1 MPYTE
6 LNPLPHLQAF
16 QLLDLLQAGLRAARD
31 LGKED
36 EQNQVQALQEEHRL
50 PVNQGEFPRRLF

>member
-6 LNPLPHLQAF
+6 LNPLPRLQAF
-16 QLLDLLQAGLRAARD
+16 QLLDLLKAGLQVARD

-36 EQNQVQALQEEHRL
+36 EQNQVQALQEEHHL
-50 PVNQGEFPRRLF
+50 PVNQGEFLRRLF